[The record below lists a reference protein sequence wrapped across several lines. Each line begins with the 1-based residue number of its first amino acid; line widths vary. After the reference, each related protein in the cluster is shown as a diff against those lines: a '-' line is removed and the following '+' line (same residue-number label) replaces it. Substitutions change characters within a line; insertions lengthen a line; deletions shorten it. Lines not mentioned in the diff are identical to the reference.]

1 MSIREDM
8 TLGEMYGINE
18 NTPDEVVNKTLTYI
32 FKTELIHI
40 VDKEGLLQI
49 YNTKEKYNQF
59 LGMVSSLIQTE
70 PEFLSFLT
78 SATDDILYI
87 INYGMRNYD
96 IDNEG
101 KRLGNELT
109 YYLNILKNN
118 STDEFRYQ
126 YAIAQSEARVC
137 KFKTEKELLR
147 SIAYDSIAIGLLH
160 MNETDSVNE
169 KLFLASTCY
178 MLDDFRELYQ
188 SDSSYIDKSLDIM
201 KHIRKKS
208 NIGTKIKVKSI
219 EKALKNFNKNN

>member
-219 EKALKNFNKNN
+219 EKALKNFNKND

>member
-59 LGMVSSLIQTE
+59 LGIVSLLIKEE

-178 MLDDFRELYQ
+178 MLDDFRVLYQ
-188 SDSSYIDKSLDIM
+188 NDSSYIDESLDIM
-201 KHIRKKS
+201 KQIRKKS
-208 NIGTKIKVKSI
+208 NILTKIKVKSI
-219 EKALKNFNKNN
+219 EHELKNFNKSN

>member
-147 SIAYDSIAIGLLH
+147 SIAYDSIAIGLLN
-160 MNETDSVNE
+160 MNKTDSMDEN
-169 KLFLASTCY
+169 LFLASTCY
-178 MLDDFRELYQ
+178 MLDDFKELYQ
-188 SDSSYIDKSLDIM
+188 SDSNYINRSLDIM
-201 KHIRKKS
+201 KKVRKKS
-208 NIGTKIKVKSI
+208 NITTKIKVRSI
-219 EKALKNFNKNN
+219 EKALTNFNKSN

>member
-201 KHIRKKS
+201 KQIRKKS